1 MKSVRFS
8 KVVEKSG
15 KPEVYLLMSE
25 TDPDFHKA
33 LDADKIMSLSD
44 ESHGSGTEFGT
55 VGYDKK
61 RHGQILLFPKSLKP
75 FTDAKIIGIKYDLF
89 AENSGREAKESSPP
103 RAKETRKPKEK
114 SARPPSEAK
123 PVAKKAGKGKPTETK
138 QPTKKLI
145 PFPAKK
151 EEPAEEEDD
160 DLKADVRQAMRA
172 LEKGNSVAAY
182 NILKRIIPDR

>member
-15 KPEVYLLMSE
+15 RPEVYLLMSE

-33 LDADKIMSLSD
+33 VEADKIMSLSG
-44 ESHGSGTEFGT
+44 EAHGSGTEYGT

-61 RHGQILLFPKSLKP
+61 RHGQLLLFPKSLKS
-75 FTDAKIIGIKYDLF
+75 FADAKIIGVKYDLL
-89 AENSGREAKESSPP
+89 AENRSSEEDNSSTSKTKTGK
-103 RAKETRKPKEK
+103 RAKEKSPKHSVQVKQAAEKATKTKKVDPKPK
-114 SARPPSEAK
+114 
-123 PVAKKAGKGKPTETK
+123 AKKV
-138 QPTKKLI
+138 I

-151 EEPAEEEDD
+151 DEHDSDD
-160 DLKADVRQAMRA
+160 DDHLKLYVRQAMRA

-182 NILKRIIPDR
+182 NILKRIIPDP

>member
-33 LDADKIMSLSD
+33 LEAGKIMSLSD
-44 ESHGSGTEFGT
+44 ESHGSGTEYGT

-61 RHGQILLFPKSLKP
+61 RHGQLLIFPKSLKS
-75 FTDAKIIGIKYDLF
+75 FSNARIVGIKYDLF
-89 AENSGREAKESSPP
+89 ADEGGHDE
-103 RAKETRKPKEK
+103 KETSATPGKRGKGRKEKPVKPKPGKQPKKEK
-114 SARPPSEAK
+114 ISKKKVNPK
-123 PVAKKAGKGKPTETK
+123 PVA
-138 QPTKKLI
+138 KKLI
-145 PFPAKK
+145 PFPATSD
-151 EEPAEEEDD
+151 EHEDDEEDD
-160 DLKADVRQAMRA
+160 LRAAVRQAMRA

-182 NILKRIIPDR
+182 NILKRIVPDS